1 MLVYKNT
8 FKFRLPHQ
16 IICDESIIEETYT
29 KKYNLLN
36 NLNKILQPNIIHSS
50 SGSKHET
57 DEETFNPKQTLKLFV
72 TQCSMQHI
80 YATNNEQLIDFVK
93 YNFERR
99 RCNHDYKDP
108 KSSEDCI
115 FSITN
120 ITGNKNDNE
129 NAYDI
134 NNMVIGTN
142 KHKYIVC
149 TQDIQLRRKLRRVP
163 GVPIIH
169 FMNSNVLLLEP
180 ISDKTKEY
188 SMNFENVKLKQGLND
203 AKYAGLKRP
212 LENEDIEEL
221 VVKKVK
227 KTNNPNPLSMKK
239 KTHKTSEDENKPPP
253 QEEKVE
259 EPKDAKK
266 KPRKRTR
273 NKKTKQ
279 NNELITNDDDES
291 LKLNI
296 DAKAE
301 IEAALV

>member
-120 ITGNKNDNE
+120 ITGNKTDNE
-129 NAYDI
+129 RTHDI

-149 TQDIQLRRKLRRVP
+149 TQDIHLRRKLRRVP

-188 SMNFENVKLKQGLND
+188 SMIFETVKLKQGLND

-212 LENEDIEEL
+212 AEIEEIDEP
-221 VVKKVK
+221 VIKKAK
-227 KTNNPNPLSMKK
+227 KLNNPNPLSMKK
-239 KTHKTSEDENKPPP
+239 KTHKPSDDENKPVSK
-253 QEEKVE
+253 EETVE
-259 EPKDAKK
+259 ESTAAKK

-273 NKKTKQ
+273 SKKPKQ
-279 NNELITNDDDES
+279 NDGLSTNDNEDG
-291 LKLNI
+291 LKLNTNAEADI
-296 DAKAE
+296 EDALA
-301 IEAALV
+301 